1 MPMTSITI
9 QNPFILTSTTLTQLY
24 IQQLE
29 TWLKSNRMTASPEK
43 SSITLITTDRNQSS
57 LHPHVKLNNTLIPL
71 NKFPKILGLTYD
83 THFTFSKHIQ
93 NITNIANRKLNI
105 IRTLSHNNFSNKLTT
120 LITVYKQF
128 IRPTLNSASPAWYP
142 ATSPSNTEKL
152 QKKQNTALRII
163 KGCTR
168 TTPIQH

>member
-43 SSITLITTDRNQSS
+43 STVTLITTDRHQSS
-57 LHPHVKLNNTLIPL
+57 LHPHVKLNDTLIPL

-93 NITNIANRKLNI
+93 NITSTANWKLNI
-105 IRTLSHNNFSNKLTT
+105 IQTLSQNNFSYELTT
-120 LITVYKQF
+120 LIIAY
-128 IRPTLNSASPAWYP
+128 
-142 ATSPSNTEKL
+142 
-152 QKKQNTALRII
+152 
-163 KGCTR
+163 
-168 TTPIQH
+168 